1 MEGSH
6 GDHPWRSDAAMAVVG
21 QAGKEPAL
29 GFHHFLMLRAAKG
42 RLNGKI

>member
-6 GDHPWRSDAAMAVVG
+6 GHHPWRSDAAMAVG
-21 QAGKEPAL
+21 QAGKEPAM
-29 GFHHFLMLRAAKG
+29 GFHHFWMLRALNG